1 MFKKK
6 SGPKKYKLPF
16 LLMLFALVMSFIVP
30 TFLAQPAVQ
39 QKDNENYS
47 NSDFSYC
54 IDPNFMIVNYNE
66 PSNPWVVVNY
76 YYENGSHIRMVFVID
91 NTPSPTINLDYQGNT
106 IEVFDKKGRLSGYG
120 VRTNSKS
127 NVYVYVP
134 V

>member
-6 SGPKKYKLPF
+6 SGIKKYKLPF

-30 TFLAQPAVQ
+30 TFLAQPTVQ

-54 IDPNFMIVNYNE
+54 IDPGFMIVNYNE

-76 YYENGSHIRMVFVID
+76 YYENGSQIRMVYVVD
-91 NTPSPTINLDYQGNT
+91 NTFSPTLDSDYQGNT
-106 IEVFDKKGRLSGYG
+106 IEVFDKYGRLSGYG
-120 VRTNSKS
+120 IKTNSKS
-127 NVYVYVP
+127 NIYVYVP
-134 V
+134 F